1 MATVKIAV
9 FHRETGAIR
18 QIVTCL
24 KRDADR
30 QHQAFANHDYQDIT
44 DQAHLNP
51 HPDRHTIC
59 LKTKKLLIKSN

>member
-1 MATVKIAV
+1 MAMVKIAV

-24 KRDADR
+24 PRDAHL
-30 QHQAFANHDYQDIT
+30 QHKAFENHDWHDIT

-51 HPDRHTIC
+51 HPDFHVIC
-59 LKTKKLLIKSN
+59 PVTRKILPK